1 MELRFFQEEEGRGT
15 KEPYAGVS
23 FIEWREKIGEVLVQS
38 ELYILLHQQKG
49 QWVDTR
55 SDKFWAKYQKLK
67 ATTERLHIKTG
78 SSIPT
83 NKQLMIK
90 AAGGSDKDHVYNF
103 CSQSATITTERW
115 GGSSSSSSVSSIS
128 LASTNDAYKE
138 REKRLWGY
146 M

>member
-23 FIEWREKIGEVLVQS
+23 FIEV
-38 ELYILLHQQKG
+38 
-49 QWVDTR
+49 WVDTR